1 MALSSLD
8 LLAAIVAALS
18 SHAGGLHRLAIHYAR
33 ARLDVSSDTHA
44 QALSERGMQ
53 LLPGTVDAPGSEVV
67 VVDGLPGWEVTRK
80 QAPGAAALEDIEDGV
95 ENLGCVVDLRATDDF
110 GSRQ

>member
-1 MALSSLD
+1 MALSSID

-33 ARLDVSSDTHA
+33 ARLDVSPDTHA

-53 LLPGTVDAPGSEVV
+53 LLPGTVDAPADSEVV
-67 VVDGLPGWEVTRK
+67 MNGLPGREVARK
-80 QAPGAAALEDIEDGV
+80 QARRVKPVLK
-95 ENLGCVVDLRATDDF
+95 CR
-110 GSRQ
+110 